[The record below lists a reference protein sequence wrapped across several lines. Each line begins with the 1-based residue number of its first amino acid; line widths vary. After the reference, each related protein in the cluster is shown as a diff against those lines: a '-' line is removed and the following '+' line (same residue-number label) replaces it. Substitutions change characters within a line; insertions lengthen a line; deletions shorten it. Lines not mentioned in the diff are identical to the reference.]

1 MEPASQGD
9 PRVLFAMNLVLST
22 VFASVVVW
30 GLSYVDVVPFTL
42 VNVASFALVLM
53 AVTHVVTR

>member
-1 MEPASQGD
+1 MEPTSQGD

-22 VFASVVVW
+22 AFASVVIW
-30 GLSYVDVVPFTL
+30 GLSYIDVVPFTL

-53 AVTHVVTR
+53 AVTYVVTR